1 MSEVQDAMQV
11 FAITIQGVEV
21 CFRITKEL
29 LKALQKL
36 IKFLSNMLFHEK
48 LLGKTNMKDLLKQ
61 GVNLEAC
68 QVPNDRMKE
77 FKKMAKKYGIL
88 YTEIPGGK
96 GGMTDILFRKEDIPR
111 MNLLFERMGLGKVDS
126 KDITDFVN
134 EMPDERI
141 YDIAPTNP
149 EVIIIPSEVT
159 DKVREAREKGVFERF
174 QGMYEEYKNP
184 EMETSKEIYDDKT
197 MEKMQELHNEMEDA
211 VSRYENNQM
220 NREQFNQVVQNIQFN
235 VLSNHPS
242 YEEIN
247 VVTRSKEGN
256 LLLVD
261 ETQDKIKVRIP
272 YQMEEFIWLD
282 KKEAFI
288 SGDRKKITAF
298 LRRDRD
304 YDIVDEGNQKIYSMK
319 GSELR
324 KKHFFIPAKERQ
336 KNLSKEKTK
345 QQSQQQNQNRSQSKP
360 KRAK

>member
-1 MSEVQDAMQV
+1 MSEVGDALTV
-11 FAITIQGVEV
+11 FQLTIQGVEV

-29 LKALQKL
+29 LKVLQKL

-48 LLGKTNMKDLLKQ
+48 LLGKTSMKDLLKQ

-68 QVPNDRMKE
+68 QIPNDRMKE
-77 FKKMAKKYGIL
+77 FKSLAKKYGIL
-88 YTEIPGGK
+88 YTEVPGGK

-126 KDITDFVN
+126 KDIKDFVN
-134 EMPDERI
+134 DMPDERV
-141 YDIAPTNP
+141 YDIAPNNP
-149 EVIIIPSEVT
+149 EVTIPSEVMERWQ
-159 DKVREAREKGVFERF
+159 KVYEK
-174 QGMYEEYKNP
+174 YKNP
-184 EMETSKEIYDDKT
+184 EIETSKEIYDDKT

-211 VSRYENNQM
+211 ASRYENNQM

-272 YQMEEFIWLD
+272 YEMEKFIWLD

-288 SGDRKKITAF
+288 SDDRKKITAF

-304 YDIVDEGNQKIYSMK
+304 YDIVDGANQKVDGMK

-324 KKHFFIPAKERQ
+324 KKHFTPVKERQ
-336 KNLSKEKTK
+336 KGQNRSQDKTR
-345 QQSQQQNQNRSQSKP
+345 QQNQNRSQNKP
-360 KRAK
+360 KRTKSK

>member
-1 MSEVQDAMQV
+1 MSEVGDALTV
-11 FAITIQGVEV
+11 FQLTIQSVEV

-29 LKALQKL
+29 LKVLQKL

-48 LLGKTNMKDLLKQ
+48 LLGKTSMKDLLKQ

-77 FKKMAKKYGIL
+77 FKSLAKKYGIL
-88 YTEIPGGK
+88 YTEVPGGK

-126 KDITDFVN
+126 KDIKDFVN
-134 EMPDERI
+134 DMPDERI
-141 YDIAPTNP
+141 YDIAPSNP
-149 EVIIIPSEVT
+149 EVIIIPSEV
-159 DKVREAREKGVFERF
+159 REKGGFEK
-174 QGMYEEYKNP
+174 YKNP

-211 VSRYENNQM
+211 ASRYENNQM

-261 ETQDKIKVRIP
+261 ETKDKIKVRIP
-272 YQMEEFIWLD
+272 YDMERFIWMD

-304 YDIVDEGNQKIYSMK
+304 YDIVDVANQKLYSMK

-324 KKHFFIPAKERQ
+324 KRHFTPVKERQ
-336 KNLSKEKTK
+336 KGQNRSQDKTR
-345 QQSQQQNQNRSQSKP
+345 QQNQNRSQSKP
-360 KRAK
+360 KRTKSK